1 MMVKHCRRSL
11 TRAAAAG
18 ASLTSGWSLAA
29 SGWPTR
35 AAGVPAASGWSH
47 RDTGGPSLIIGR
59 GHAAGLTVSGSG
71 GPDSESARLP
81 VTVALRH
88 ESESPA
94 LDNHIIQ

>member
-1 MMVKHCRRSL
+1 MMVKHCRRSPG
-11 TRAAAAG
+11 RPPCQPQAG
-18 ASLTSGWSLAA
+18 GRLAA

-71 GPDSESARLP
+71 GPDS
-81 VTVALRH
+81 
-88 ESESPA
+88 
-94 LDNHIIQ
+94 